1 MIRYTLGLIF
11 ALLAVGNSA
20 AALDQTEFNKLM
32 GTYLQDE
39 ANLKTVS
46 DALQKHFASQRQ
58 QQQMAA
64 QKKAEADMEKQFE
77 SPVIVPTEGS
87 PFKGPKDAKVTVVEY
102 SDFEC
107 PYCSR
112 GKDTMEQVL
121 KAYPK
126 DVKVVFKHLPLG
138 FHRNAMPAARASMAA
153 HEQGKFWE
161 MHDALFTNQ
170 KGLGDDFYFATAKE
184 IGLDI
189 DKFKKDYA
197 SGKYDKQI
205 KADAAFANSNGISGT
220 PGFFVNG
227 VKVTGARPFPDF
239 KKIIDRW
246 LAKGKTAA
254 AKPSAN
260 VKTEG

>member
-1 MIRYTLGLIF
+1 MIRYTLGLIS
-11 ALLAVGNSA
+11 LLAVSNTA
-20 AALDQTEFNKLM
+20 IALDQAEFNKLM

-46 DALQKHFASQRQ
+46 DALQKHFANQRQ

-64 QKKAEADMEKQFE
+64 QKKAEADMENQFKN
-77 SPVIVPTEGS
+77 PVVVPVEGS

-138 FHRNAMPAARASMAA
+138 FHRNAKPAARASMAA

-161 MHDALFTNQ
+161 MHDALFSNQ

-184 IGLDI
+184 IGLDVE
-189 DKFKKDYA
+189 KFKKDYA

-205 KADAAFANSNGISGT
+205 EADSSFANKNGINGT

-246 LAKGKTAA
+246 LAKGKTATA
-254 AKPSAN
+254 PAT
-260 VKTEG
+260 VKKKEG